1 MKKAIF
7 ILLTTCLVCACG
19 QKGPL
24 VPPETVAEILVTEV
38 VLSEMT
44 ESISSHF

>member
-7 ILLTTCLVCACG
+7 ILLTTSLICACG

-24 VPPETVAEILVTEV
+24 VPPETVAEILFTEE
-38 VLSEMT
+38 VLSEIT
-44 ESISSHF
+44 ESIASHF